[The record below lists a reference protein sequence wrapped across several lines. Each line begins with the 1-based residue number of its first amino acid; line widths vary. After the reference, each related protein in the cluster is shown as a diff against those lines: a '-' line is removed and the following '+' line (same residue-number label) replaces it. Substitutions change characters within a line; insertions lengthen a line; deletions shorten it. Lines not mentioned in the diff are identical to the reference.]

1 MKDMVAWFL
10 GADLLSTITY
20 YLLQA
25 HLSEY
30 VIDNSMK
37 VAAALFVGFIGGFMG
52 VLGKKVGEDY
62 IRQRKAKHDERLKRK
77 DDKRKR

>member
-1 MKDMVAWFL
+1 MKDMIAWFL
-10 GADLLSTITY
+10 GADILSTITY
-20 YLLQA
+20 YILQA
-25 HLSEY
+25 HLSDY

-62 IRQRKAKHDERLKRK
+62 LRQRKSKANEKHKRK
-77 DDKRKR
+77 S